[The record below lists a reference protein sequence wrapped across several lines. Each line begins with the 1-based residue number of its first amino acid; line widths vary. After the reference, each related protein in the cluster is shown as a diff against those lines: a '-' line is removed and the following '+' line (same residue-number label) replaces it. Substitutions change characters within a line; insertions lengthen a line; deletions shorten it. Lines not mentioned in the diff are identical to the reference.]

1 MMNLY
6 PFFEENCSSTAFV
19 NFEFMKF
26 SCHEDKS
33 FIGSVWRCFDL
44 DANDTLQL
52 KALFHQSADLNR
64 WRIFPYKKIA
74 NEGFP
79 QEKIEASKKS
89 CLGASWIVRA
99 QLVCLAT
106 EFKHSFLIQFLFN
119 FALIIRHLLV
129 SYHGLNDTEW
139 NCNLVS
145 HHIDVELKL
154 KFHKSKT

>member
-6 PFFEENCSSTAFV
+6 PFFEENCSFTALV

-33 FIGSVWRCFDL
+33 FIGSDWRCFDL
-44 DANDTLQL
+44 DANEALQL
-52 KALFHQSADLNR
+52 RALFPQSSDLNR
-64 WRIFPYKKIA
+64 WRFFPCKKIA

-99 QLVCLAT
+99 QLVCLAM

-119 FALIIRHLLV
+119 FAQIIRHPPV
-129 SYHGLNDTEW
+129 SYHWLNTVRDETANWFHNTLMW
-139 NCNLVS
+139 N
-145 HHIDVELKL
+145 
-154 KFHKSKT
+154 